1 MQGTEYISGILC
13 TILFPC
19 SKRLNSTHCLMMKTH
34 YKRELQNSDLIHSAH
49 IGYKDFINICRQ
61 FTSEPYSF

>member
-1 MQGTEYISGILC
+1 MLGTECISGILC
-13 TILFPC
+13 TMLFPC
-19 SKRLNSTHCLMMKTH
+19 SKRLNSTHYLMMKIH
-34 YKRELQNSDLIHSAH
+34 DKRELQNIDLTHSAH

>member
-13 TILFPC
+13 TILFHC

-34 YKRELQNSDLIHSAH
+34 DKRELQNSDLIHSAH